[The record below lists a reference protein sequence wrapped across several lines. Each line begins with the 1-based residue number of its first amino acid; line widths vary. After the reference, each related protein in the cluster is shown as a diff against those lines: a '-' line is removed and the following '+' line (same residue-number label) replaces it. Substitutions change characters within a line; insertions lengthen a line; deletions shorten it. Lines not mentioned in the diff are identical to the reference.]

1 MSNFDIRTLLNFTP
15 PKFLCEKCQAILF
28 KAPYDLKEE
37 TAQCSVCGVRYVT
50 TENYMFHQVG
60 NYLFK
65 KGLSV
70 KIENPIEHGKKLARI
85 AYHLGKAESSYPPM
99 KALFEAI
106 DSAQH
111 FIHFTTY
118 GLSSSIYGALKLK
131 AQSIS
136 IKGIASNIQSEFA
149 KEIREH
155 NNEAEKLE
163 IQIFEKS
170 LPSRDWDSIPHQK
183 LIVIDGLL
191 AFKGA
196 ANMTESGWRKS
207 ANGRDLIE
215 TVTNVQKIAKLHNN
229 LFSPIWAQL
238 SKIDNEISMYEKLSL
253 VSNPTDTSSKV
264 EVSPTIITETQPLEN
279 LNNAY
284 KNWNA
289 FIQKFP
295 NAYEPWSEADDKL
308 LKEKYTAGIKVNAL
322 ALLFKRNP
330 GKIRSRLKE
339 KGLIKK
345 K

>member
-1 MSNFDIRTLLNFTP
+1 MSNFDIITLLNFTP
-15 PKFLCEKCQAILF
+15 PRFLCEKCQAILF

-37 TAQCSVCGVRYVT
+37 TAKCSVCGVKYTT
-50 TENYMFHQVG
+50 TENYTFHQVG
-60 NYLFK
+60 NYLSK

-70 KIENPIEHGKKLARI
+70 KIENPIEHGKKLAGI
-85 AYHLGKAESSYPPM
+85 AYRLGKAESSYPPM

-118 GLSSSIYGALKLK
+118 GLSYSIYGALKLK

-136 IKGIASNIQSEFA
+136 IKGIASNIQPDFA

-155 NNEAEKLE
+155 NKEAEKLE
-163 IQIFEKS
+163 IQIFEQG
-170 LPSRDWDSIPHQK
+170 LPSKDWESIPHQK

-238 SKIDNEISMYEKLSL
+238 SKTDNEISMYEKIPLA
-253 VSNPTDTSSKV
+253 SNLMKPPSKV
-264 EVSPTIITETQPLEN
+264 EVTPTIIEIQSSEN
-279 LNNAY
+279 LNDGY

-289 FIQKFP
+289 FLQKYP

-308 LKEKYTAGIKVNAL
+308 LKEKYMIGVKVNEL
-322 ALLFKRNP
+322 ALLLKRNP
-330 GKIRSRLKE
+330 GKIRLRLKE
-339 KGLIKK
+339 KKLIKK